1 MAIVRYKSSE
11 IPPMTQEDID
21 RIRAIKDE
29 DIDYSDIPELTEDF
43 FKNAMTLEEA
53 CLFRQKQRE
62 KQKALQNLF
71 GRELAEWLL
80 QNGKRYQSQLK
91 EVLQQFALQHS

>member
-29 DIDYSDIPELTEDF
+29 DIDFSDIPQLTEEF
-43 FKNAMTLEEA
+43 WKNAMTFEEA
-53 CLFRQKQRE
+53 HFFRKGLYRE
-62 KQKALQNLF
+62 
-71 GRELAEWLL
+71 RELFQSLLGKQFVKWLL
-80 QNGKRYQSQLK
+80 
-91 EVLQQFALQHS
+91 